1 MSTFELNISDRSRV
15 DLVVRFWLAER
26 SDGRAAGECQREQHR
41 AYSHLLFHQFRAL
54 VTRARRGRELGHE
67 WRLEVAK

>member
-1 MSTFELNISDRSRV
+1 
-15 DLVVRFWLAER
+15 
-26 SDGRAAGECQREQHR
+26 
-41 AYSHLLFHQFRAL
+41 LLFHQFRAL